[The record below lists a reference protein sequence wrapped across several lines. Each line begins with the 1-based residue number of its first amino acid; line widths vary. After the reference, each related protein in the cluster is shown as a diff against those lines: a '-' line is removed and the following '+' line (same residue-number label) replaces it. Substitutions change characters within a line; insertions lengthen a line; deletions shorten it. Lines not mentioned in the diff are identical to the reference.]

1 MSVLAHPESSA
12 SCHFVT
18 DPPDEVVLYLVKC
31 VEIHMRVY
39 ISVLRDS

>member
-18 DPPDEVVLYLVKC
+18 DPPDEVVLYLG
-31 VEIHMRVY
+31 
-39 ISVLRDS
+39 S